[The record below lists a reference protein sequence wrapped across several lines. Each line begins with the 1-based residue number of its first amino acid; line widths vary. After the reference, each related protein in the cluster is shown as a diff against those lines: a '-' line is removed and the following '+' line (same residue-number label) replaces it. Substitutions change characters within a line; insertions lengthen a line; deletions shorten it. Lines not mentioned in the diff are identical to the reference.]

1 MAVNFKCECGTGFYE
16 ATVNAAWMF
25 SLARMRKQTIHE
37 LLFAASGSSKQ
48 YMETNVLTAHTVN
61 KATALSGKKVIQ
73 KNCFYK

>member
-16 ATVNAAWMF
+16 AIVNAAWMF

-48 YMETNVLTAHTVN
+48 YMETNVLTAHTV
-61 KATALSGKKVIQ
+61 KHSHCFVWKKSYS
-73 KNCFYK
+73 KKLFL